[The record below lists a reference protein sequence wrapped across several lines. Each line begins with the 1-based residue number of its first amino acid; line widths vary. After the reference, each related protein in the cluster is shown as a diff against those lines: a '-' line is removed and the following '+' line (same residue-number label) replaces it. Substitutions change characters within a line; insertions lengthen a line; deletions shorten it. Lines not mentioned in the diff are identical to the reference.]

1 MPNPTLHTTEQVAAR
16 LGVHPG
22 HVRRMATK
30 LSIGQHYGR
39 AWLFSDED
47 LERLRQRDTR
57 RGRRRNEGTE
67 TT

>member
-1 MPNPTLHTTEQVAAR
+1 MTTLHTTEKVADE
-16 LGVHPG
+16 LGLHPG
-22 HVRRMATK
+22 HVRRMAHK
-30 LSIGQHYGR
+30 LGIGTHYGR

-67 TT
+67 TTT